1 MCSEHDHIDEFES
14 DSQATAC
21 HDNESHICNHCGKSH
36 SQYFIKEHHCLMET
50 LSQILIDLKEQCFK
64 TNFQTRDPPLLDLFT

>member
-1 MCSEHDHIDEFES
+1 MCTEHDQIDEF
-14 DSQATAC
+14 DCQVIAC
-21 HDNESHICNHCGKSH
+21 HDNEPHICNHCGKSH

-50 LSQILIDLKEQCFK
+50 LSHIVINLKEQCFK